1 MPSIIQAGNAAS
13 TGLVTTGATD
23 GILELRSGTAAGGT
37 VAMTINAAGN
47 ITVPAS
53 AAPAFS
59 AFGSAATT
67 INNVTNT
74 KIILQ
79 TKEFDTAGAFDATTT
94 YRFTPLVAGYYQVNG
109 GIAFSPNATGFRFIT
124 IFKNGTA
131 IKGGQNLP
139 GGSTNFLGITVA
151 ALVFLNGST
160 DYLELFGNQNSGSTL
175 TTTTSASET
184 YFQAF
189 LARSA

>member
-1 MPSIIQAGNAAS
+1 MSNVAITGNA
-13 TGLVTTGATD
+13 
-23 GILELRSGTAAGGT
+23 SGTGVFTVASPNSNVDRVLTLPDETGT
-37 VAMTINAAGN
+37 VLTTTTPG
-47 ITVPAS
+47 VPVNG
-53 AAPAFS
+53 PAFS
-59 AFGSAATT
+59 AYSSAATT

-94 YRFTPLVAGYYQVNG
+94 YRFTPQVAGYYQVNG
-109 GIAFSPNATGFRFIT
+109 SIGFSLNTTNFRFIT

-131 IKGGQNLP
+131 IKGGQSLP
-139 GGSTNFLGITVA
+139 GGSPNLLVITVA

-175 TTTTSASET
+175 TTSTNPLET

-189 LARSA
+189 LARSAL